1 MSNSAAEVAS
11 RSPADSAP
19 PRRRIARV
27 DGRSKAALR
36 VKAKLASYD
45 ARLGPAAD
53 AVETAARLTA
63 AELAAVAD
71 DLRAARL
78 RGEPVDLNALAKAQG
93 YADRAERALG
103 LDRKRG
109 PAHVP
114 LRERIAAEQRG

>member
-1 MSNSAAEVAS
+1 
-11 RSPADSAP
+11 
-19 PRRRIARV
+19 
-27 DGRSKAALR
+27 

-53 AVETAARLTA
+53 AVELAARLKA

-78 RGEPVDLNALAKAQG
+78 RGEPVDVNALTKAQG

-103 LDRKRG
+103 IDRKPEPKG
-109 PAHVP
+109 PSLADY
-114 LRERIAAEQRG
+114 IARKAGEAEPEVTA